1 MGISVDALKRIC
13 VKASLVSF
21 RPPTTAFEDR
31 PPTTAFE
38 DRFQSESRNFYTH

>member
-1 MGISVDALKRIC
+1 MGISIDALKRIS

-21 RPPTTAFEDR
+21 R